1 MVLVLQKLNGCDV
14 FMVFFPNEEL
24 ELYQYIES
32 ATEFNSYYE
41 PLKEYSLM
49 DTVPCNFQ
57 PMSPNDSLKQF
68 GEILTD
74 TYKVIID
81 YNVTVE
87 PSMLVKVKG
96 KPDTYEIVGTPMVN
110 THFTPTRHTK
120 LILKKQRKP
129 TKVIV

>member
-1 MVLVLQKLNGCDV
+1 
-14 FMVFFPNEEL
+14 MVFFPNAEL
-24 ELYQYIES
+24 ELYQYTES

-87 PSMLVKVKG
+87 SSMLVKVK
-96 KPDTYEIVGTPMVN
+96 
-110 THFTPTRHTK
+110 
-120 LILKKQRKP
+120 
-129 TKVIV
+129 